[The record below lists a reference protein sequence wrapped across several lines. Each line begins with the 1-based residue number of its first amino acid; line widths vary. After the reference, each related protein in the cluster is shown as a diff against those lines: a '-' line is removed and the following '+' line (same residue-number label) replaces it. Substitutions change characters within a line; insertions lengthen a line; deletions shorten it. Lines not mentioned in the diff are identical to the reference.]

1 MSAWKA
7 RPSAGLE
14 RAGVCPPGAVLAG
27 HGGAARA
34 RPADPLLDALPAQPA
49 VFADVW
55 LEMPDTNDGKA
66 LSAFTRR
73 FAPLLQD
80 ALIDQRRLGGRRMAR
95 ACMCFFRINS
105 APGWRWATRG

>member
-1 MSAWKA
+1 MSAWKRRA
-7 RPSAGLE
+7 R
-14 RAGVCPPGAVLAG
+14 RTGALVFARQALSPAG

-80 ALIDQRRLGGRRMAR
+80 ALIDQRRLG
-95 ACMCFFRINS
+95 
-105 APGWRWATRG
+105 